1 MNGTPAV
8 FHAPTAGPDAAL
20 GVEGVAPGRAPR
32 SSGLRTRRI
41 VRVLVSVALAVTLLA
56 VVLPRLVGTTLH
68 DVVTALELVTAP
80 DAVVL
85 VIIWALGLIV
95 YSFVLTG
102 ALRGLSRRRA
112 LTLNLT
118 GSSVSNVLPF
128 GGAAGMSLN
137 YVMLRAWGYGAQEFS
152 AFTLITNL
160 WGILLK
166 LALPAVAL
174 GALFMSGGTINETMR
189 WTALGAAVALGVVV
203 ALLVGF
209 LARRAVAHRVATF
222 VAPLVVRV
230 ARVVRRPTSSPVVI
244 ANLLDFRDEVVTV
257 IGRRWAQLT
266 VGTMGYAVLQ
276 AVLLWA
282 CLHAVGA
289 PLGVTVVL
297 AAFTVDRIMSMVV
310 LTPGG
315 AGFAEAGA
323 AAALVALGGA
333 PAAMAAGVLLY
344 RGFTFALEI
353 PVGGGWLVGWLWT
366 RRRQLRLHPE
376 SETVVEVEEVAA

>member
-1 MNGTPAV
+1 MS
-8 FHAPTAGPDAAL
+8 L
-20 GVEGVAPGRAPR
+20 
-32 SSGLRTRRI
+32 
-41 VRVLVSVALAVTLLA
+41 ALALTLLA

-68 DVVTALELVTAP
+68 DVVTALKLVTAP
-80 DAVVL
+80 DAVFLVL
-85 VIIWALGLIV
+85 IWALGLFV

-102 ALRGLSRRRA
+102 ALTGLSRRRA

-137 YVMLRAWGYGAQEFS
+137 FVMLRAWGYGAQEFS
-152 AFTLITNL
+152 AFTLVTNL

-166 LALPAVAL
+166 LALPALAL
-174 GALFMSGGTINETMR
+174 GALFATGGTINETMR
-189 WTALGAAVALGVVV
+189 WTALGAAVALAVVV
-203 ALLVGF
+203 AVLVGF
-209 LARRAVAHRVATF
+209 LARRTVAQRVAAF
-222 VAPLVVRV
+222 AAPVVVRV
-230 ARVVRRPTSSPVVI
+230 GRLVHRPTSAPVVI
-244 ANLLDFRDEVVTV
+244 QNLLDFRDQVVKV

-266 VGTMGYAVLQ
+266 LGTLGYAVLQ

-289 PLGVTVVL
+289 PLAVTVVL

-353 PVGGGWLVGWLWT
+353 PVGGGWLVGWLWGN
-366 RRRQLRLHPE
+366 RRQLRLHAE
-376 SETVVEVEEVAA
+376 SPPVVEVDEVAA

>member
-1 MNGTPAV
+1 VNGTPAV
-8 FHAPTAGPDAAL
+8 FHAP
-20 GVEGVAPGRAPR
+20 GVAPGVEGAPSARARRTPR
-32 SSGLRTRRI
+32 SRTRQVLRI
-41 VRVLVSVALAVTLLA
+41 LVSIGLALTLLA

-68 DVVTALELVTAP
+68 DVVMALKLVTAP
-80 DAVVL
+80 DAAVL
-85 VIIWALGLIV
+85 VVIWALGLFV

-102 ALRGLSRRRA
+102 ALGGLSRKRA

-137 YVMLRAWGYGAQEFS
+137 FVMLRAWGYGAQEFS
-152 AFTLITNL
+152 AFTLVTNL

-166 LALPAVAL
+166 LALPALAL
-174 GALFMSGGTINETMR
+174 GALFATGGTINETMR
-189 WTALGAAVALGVVV
+189 WTTLGAAVALALVV
-203 ALLVGF
+203 LILVGF
-209 LARRAVAHRVATF
+209 LARRAVAQRVASF
-222 VAPLVVRV
+222 MAPVVVRV
-230 ARVVRRPTSSPVVI
+230 ARMVHRPTSTVVVI
-244 ANLLDFRDEVVTV
+244 ANLLEFRDRVVAV

-266 VGTMGYAVLQ
+266 VGMLGYAVLQ

-353 PVGGGWLVGWLWT
+353 PVGGGWLAGWLWT
-366 RRRQLRLHPE
+366 YRRQLRLNPE
-376 SETVVEVEEVAA
+376 TETAIEVDEVAA

>member
-1 MNGTPAV
+1 VNGTPAV
-8 FHAPTAGPDAAL
+8 FHAPDVDP
-20 GVEGVAPGRAPR
+20 GVEGVANGRAPR
-32 SSGLRTRRI
+32 SSRSRTRQLL
-41 VRVLVSVALAVTLLA
+41 RVLVSLALALTLLA

-68 DVVTALELVTAP
+68 DVVTALKLVTAP
-80 DAVVL
+80 DAVFLVL
-85 VIIWALGLIV
+85 IWALGLFV

-102 ALRGLSRRRA
+102 ALTGLSRRRA

-137 YVMLRAWGYGAQEFS
+137 FVMLRAWGYGAQEFS
-152 AFTLITNL
+152 AFTLVTNL

-166 LALPAVAL
+166 LALPALAL
-174 GALFMSGGTINETMR
+174 GALFATGGTINETMR
-189 WTALGAAVALGVVV
+189 WTALGAAVALAVVV
-203 ALLVGF
+203 AVLVGF
-209 LARRAVAHRVATF
+209 LARRTVAQRVAAF
-222 VAPLVVRV
+222 AAPVAVRV
-230 ARVVRRPTSSPVVI
+230 GRWVHRPTSAPVVVQ
-244 ANLLDFRDEVVTV
+244 NLLDFRDQVAKV

-266 VGTMGYAVLQ
+266 LGTLGYAVLQ

-289 PLGVTVVL
+289 PLAVTVVL

-353 PVGGGWLVGWLWT
+353 PVGGGWLVGWLWGN
-366 RRRQLRLHPE
+366 RRQLRLHAE
-376 SETVVEVEEVAA
+376 SEPVVEVDEVAA

>member
-1 MNGTPAV
+1 M
-8 FHAPTAGPDAAL
+8 L
-20 GVEGVAPGRAPR
+20 L
-32 SSGLRTRRI
+32 SL
-41 VRVLVSVALAVTLLA
+41 ALAATLVM
-56 VVLPRLVGTTLH
+56 VVLPRLIGTTMH
-68 DVVTALELVTAP
+68 EVVTALKLVTAP
-80 DAVVL
+80 DAVIL
-85 VIIWALGLIV
+85 TGLWALGLLV

-102 ALRGLSRRRA
+102 ALSGLRRRQA

-118 GSSVSNVLPF
+118 GSAVANLLPF

-137 YVMLRAWGYGAQEFS
+137 YLMIRKWGHTAQEFS

-174 GALFMSGGTINETMR
+174 AALVVSGGTISSTIR
-189 WTALGAAVALGVVV
+189 WTAFGAAIALAVVV
-203 ALLVGF
+203 LLLVGV
-209 LARRAVAHRVATF
+209 LARRTVALRASTL

-230 ARVVRRPTSSPVVI
+230 GRWVRRPTTRDAVAGHLVE
-244 ANLLDFRDEVVTV
+244 FRDKVVAV
-257 IGRRWAQLT
+257 IGRRYAQLSLA
-266 VGTMGYAVLQ
+266 MIGYGVLQ

-297 AAFTVDRIMSMVV
+297 AAYAVDRIASMIV

-323 AAALVALGGA
+323 AGALVALGGA

-353 PVGGGWLVGWLWT
+353 PVGGAWLVGWLWGH
-366 RRRQLRLHPE
+366 RRDVRAAELRDLE
-376 SETVVEVEEVAA
+376 AVEVAA

>member
-1 MNGTPAV
+1 MLIS
-8 FHAPTAGPDAAL
+8 L
-20 GVEGVAPGRAPR
+20 GLVVA
-32 SSGLRTRRI
+32 
-41 VRVLVSVALAVTLLA
+41 LLA

-68 DVVTALELVTAP
+68 DVVTALKLVTAP
-80 DAVVL
+80 DAAVL
-85 VIIWALGLIV
+85 VLIWALGLFV

-102 ALRGLSRRRA
+102 ALRGLSQRRA

-118 GSSVSNVLPF
+118 GSSVANVLPF

-137 YVMLRAWGYGAQEFS
+137 FVMLRAWGYGAQEFS

-166 LALPAVAL
+166 LALPALAL
-174 GALFMSGGTINETMR
+174 GALFVSGGTINETMR
-189 WTALGAAVALGVVV
+189 WTALGAAIALGVVV
-203 ALLVGF
+203 LLLVGF
-209 LARRAVAHRVATF
+209 LARRAVAQRVATF
-222 VAPLVVRV
+222 LAPVVVRV
-230 ARVVRRPTSSPVVI
+230 ARLVRRPTTSPVVI
-244 ANLLDFRDEVVTV
+244 ANLLDFRDEVVAV

-266 VGTMGYAVLQ
+266 VGTLGYAVLQ

-353 PVGGGWLVGWLWT
+353 PVGGAWLVGWLWGN
-366 RRRQLRLHPE
+366 RRQLQLHPE
-376 SETVVEVEEVAA
+376 SETAVEVEEVAA

>member
-1 MNGTPAV
+1 VNGTPAV
-8 FHAPTAGPDAAL
+8 FHAP
-20 GVEGVAPGRAPR
+20 GVAPGVEGAPGARAPR
-32 SSGLRTRRI
+32 SPKSRTRQLL
-41 VRVLVSVALAVTLLA
+41 RVLVSLGLALTLLA

-68 DVVTALELVTAP
+68 DVVMALKLVTAP
-80 DAVVL
+80 DAAVL
-85 VIIWALGLIV
+85 VVIWALGLFV

-102 ALRGLSRRRA
+102 ALGGLSRKRA

-137 YVMLRAWGYGAQEFS
+137 FVMLRAWGYGTQEFS
-152 AFTLITNL
+152 AFTLVTNL

-166 LALPAVAL
+166 LALPALAL
-174 GALFMSGGTINETMR
+174 GALFATGGTINETMR

-203 ALLVGF
+203 MVLVGF
-209 LARRAVAHRVATF
+209 LARRSVAQRIAAF
-222 VAPLVVRV
+222 AAPVVVRV
-230 ARVVRRPTSSPVVI
+230 ARLGHRATSTAVVI
-244 ANLLDFRDEVVTV
+244 ANLLEFRDRVVTV

-266 VGTMGYAVLQ
+266 VGTLGYAVLQ

-353 PVGGGWLVGWLWT
+353 PVGGGWLAGWLWSH
-366 RRRQLRLHPE
+366 RRQLRLHPE
-376 SETVVEVEEVAA
+376 PETAIEVDEVAA

>member
-1 MNGTPAV
+1 
-8 FHAPTAGPDAAL
+8 
-20 GVEGVAPGRAPR
+20 
-32 SSGLRTRRI
+32 
-41 VRVLVSVALAVTLLA
+41 
-56 VVLPRLVGTTLH
+56 VV
-68 DVVTALELVTAP
+68 
-80 DAVVL
+80 
-85 VIIWALGLIV
+85 IWALGLFV

-102 ALRGLSRRRA
+102 ALGGLSRKRA

-137 YVMLRAWGYGAQEFS
+137 FVMLRAWGYGAQEFS
-152 AFTLITNL
+152 AFTLVTNL

-166 LALPAVAL
+166 LALPALAL
-174 GALFMSGGTINETMR
+174 GALFATGGHINETMR

-203 ALLVGF
+203 MILVGF
-209 LARRAVAHRVATF
+209 LARRTVAQRVAALL
-222 VAPLVVRV
+222 APVVVRG
-230 ARVVRRPTSSPVVI
+230 ARLMHRSTSAVVVI
-244 ANLLDFRDEVVTV
+244 ANLLEFRDRVVAV

-266 VGTMGYAVLQ
+266 VGTLGYAVLQ

-353 PVGGGWLVGWLWT
+353 PVGGGWLAGWLWSH
-366 RRRQLRLHPE
+366 RRQLRLHPE
-376 SETVVEVEEVAA
+376 PETAIEVDEVAA

>member
-1 MNGTPAV
+1 M
-8 FHAPTAGPDAAL
+8 
-20 GVEGVAPGRAPR
+20 
-32 SSGLRTRRI
+32 
-41 VRVLVSVALAVTLLA
+41 LVSLGLAVALLA

-68 DVVTALELVTAP
+68 DVVTALKLVTAP
-80 DAVVL
+80 DAAVL
-85 VIIWALGLIV
+85 VVIWALGLLV

-102 ALRGLSRRRA
+102 ALAGLSQRRA

-118 GSSVSNVLPF
+118 GSSVSNVVPF

-137 YVMLRAWGYGAQEFS
+137 YVMLRTWGYGTQEFS
-152 AFTLITNL
+152 AFTLVTNL

-166 LALPAVAL
+166 LALPALAL
-174 GALFMSGGTINETMR
+174 GALFVSGGTINETMR
-189 WTALGAAVALGVVV
+189 WTALGAAVALALLVVV
-203 ALLVGF
+203 LVGF
-209 LARRAVAHRVATF
+209 LARRVVALRMASF
-222 VAPLVVRV
+222 VAPLVVRI
-230 ARVVRRPTSSPVVI
+230 AHLVRRPTSTGVVI
-244 ANLLDFRDEVVTV
+244 DALLEFRDRVVTV

-266 VGTMGYAVLQ
+266 LGTLGYAVLQ
-276 AVLLWA
+276 ALLLWA
-282 CLHAVGA
+282 CLRAVGA

-353 PVGGGWLVGWLWT
+353 PVGGAWLVGWLWT
-366 RRRQLRLHPE
+366 NREQLRTHDE
-376 SETVVEVEEVAA
+376 SEASVEVDEVAA